1 MLKAKHQLLLLEESE
16 QGQASAA
23 AVELSKFPELSMWP
37 WPVRRRRRRCGR
49 HAMTPQFS
57 SSAGWRAGSLSL
69 RRVAGR
75 IIV

>member
-16 QGQASAA
+16 EGQASAA

-49 HAMTPQFS
+49 HAMT
-57 SSAGWRAGSLSL
+57 R
-69 RRVAGR
+69 
-75 IIV
+75 

>member
-1 MLKAKHQLLLLEESE
+1 MLEAKHQLLLLEESE
-16 QGQASAA
+16 RGQASAA
-23 AVELSKFPELSMWP
+23 QQSSSRSFQSS
-37 WPVRRRRRRCGR
+37 RCGHGR
-49 HAMTPQFS
+49 CVGGGGGDDAMTPQFS